1 MDKKIRIA
9 LASGSEDLNQAV
21 IKSTTNNNYEYTQVH
36 YREFFVDKE
45 ISQEFDICIISKLLP
60 GEKDFDKL
68 IFFLKSKNIR
78 VIMILLDQDKEELE
92 TCIKYQISDVL
103 TQPVKPIEILNTIE
117 SPKTFKDIEFIYKKL
132 GLKFELQDSKQENIR
147 KPLINIFSKKKITKE
162 NNKNETTKNEQQK
175 PEENNS
181 ENHTNKSEPAPGQN
195 EIEIQKEYRL
205 VRAKKISFVNL
216 SQGAGSTFLVLNT
229 AYALK
234 DFGIKPSVTELPES
248 NINMFYQIGDESED
262 EYIPLAWKVENDEKD
277 HENSSYK
284 KDGITFYINK
294 GQYIYNNW
302 NTDKNIKFLNI
313 VSGKADINLF
323 DVGNSIDS
331 YVLKNSDKIFIV
343 VDPIPHKLLNDKSRL
358 QEIRLL
364 AAEYSIKTVYVFNK
378 WIDKLDRKDIEK
390 YLQIKNSICVHY
402 VSPEIYYEA
411 AYNNQIAYQRKEG
424 KNILE
429 EGLGKII
436 NEIIPFESKKRK
448 RFLKLH

>member
-36 YREFFVDKE
+36 YREFFIDKE

-132 GLKFELQDSKQENIR
+132 GLKFELQDSKQEKIR
-147 KPLINIFSKKKITKE
+147 KPLINIFSKKKIIKE
-162 NNKNETTKNEQQK
+162 NNITETSKNEQQK

-181 ENHTNKSEPAPGQN
+181 ENHMNNNEPAPEQN

-294 GQYIYNNW
+294 GQYNYSNW

-331 YVLKNSDKIFIV
+331 YVLKNSDKIYIV
-343 VDPIPHKLLNDKSRL
+343 VDPIPHKLLNAMNRL

-411 AYNNQIAYQRKEG
+411 AYNNQVAYQRKEG

>member
-132 GLKFELQDSKQENIR
+132 GLKFELQDSKQEKIR

-229 AYALK
+229 VYALK
-234 DFGIKPSVTELPES
+234 NFGIKPSVTELPES

-262 EYIPLAWKVENDEKD
+262 EYIPLAWKIENDEKD

-343 VDPIPHKLLNDKSRL
+343 VDPIPHKLLNARSRL

-424 KNILE
+424 KNTLE

-436 NEIIPFESKKRK
+436 NEIIPLESKKRK